1 VDERVIEAGPSA
13 SDELLRGGAGARLV
27 AAFDAVSDIVTFHD
41 AEGRLFYANRAG
53 RNFFGIG
60 RDEALPPL
68 LPGDFVDAPEEQVAR
83 LIETLERDG
92 AWRGEL
98 VVVSP
103 RTGARIPASIVVVKQ
118 ERPDGVVE
126 YFAVSRDMS
135 EQRASEARFRSLV
148 QHSSDLLFVFD
159 EDWRVEYASP
169 SACDFVGS
177 GPERLVGSVLPL
189 RIHDDDVERVRA
201 VADELARVPG
211 ASRSLEF
218 RVVHDDGQSWLE
230 MVATNLLTDPAVH
243 GIVTNSRDVTE
254 RKLAEGALLA
264 SEARLRENEARYR
277 AVVDDQTELV
287 CRYLPDTTLT
297 FVNRAYADFYGRRA
311 EELVGTKLIDTYPVE
326 VREEELARL
335 RRFGPEHTVQLDED
349 WELQSDGRICWFQWT
364 DRAFLDADGDVIEFQ
379 SVGRDVTE
387 QRRVAQFTKRQAEL
401 LEQVARGL
409 PLNETL
415 AAIAHTVEEQYPAL
429 HTSILLLDDDGVT
442 LRHGAAPSLPPT
454 FTQALE
460 GVRAGPD
467 VVSCVAAVHGRE
479 PVFASDISSDPR
491 WSELRELALAH
502 GLAACWSTPILTSS
516 GERVLG
522 AFAVYAKHPGE
533 PSTELLQ
540 LISLLTHVAAIAV
553 ERREV
558 EDKLSH
564 QSLHDPLTDLPNRA
578 LFLDRLSLALGR
590 ARRTGGA
597 TAVLFLDLDRFKN
610 VNDSLGHEV
619 GDELLVAIARRLEAV
634 VRPGDTVARFGGDE
648 FTVVCEDLP
657 VDNARARSMEVA
669 DRLFH
674 ALGAPFSVDG
684 TEMYLGASI
693 GIALAQTG
701 DARPEELLRDAD
713 AAMYHAKEQGRG
725 RYEVFDDAMRARA
738 LARHATENA
747 LHRAVERGEFRLY
760 FQPIVSIDD
769 GRCVGAEA
777 LVRWQHP
784 ERGLVTPSEFVSLA
798 EETGLIVGLG
808 AWVLEQAAEQAARWQ
823 ADGIS
828 DFQVSVNLSA
838 RQLAQHD
845 LTEHLWAVLRE
856 TGLRPEHLCLEITES
871 VLMDDADATLAA
883 IERVHALGVKLAID
897 DFGTGYSS
905 LGYLKRFPVDA
916 VKIDRSFVDGLGVDP
931 GDTAI
936 VSAVIGLAHA
946 LGLRVVAEGV
956 ETRAQLDELAALGC
970 DRAQGFLFA
979 QPRPAEE
986 MHKLIGRSSG
996 FRVGVWDTVVRRLRL
1011 PRRGRHPERR
1021 APSVPAPFTRP

>member
-1 VDERVIEAGPSA
+1 MIEAGSSA
-13 SDELLRGGAGARLV
+13 SEQLLRDGAGARLV
-27 AAFDAVSDIVTFHD
+27 AAFDAVSDLVTFHD
-41 AEGRLFYANRAG
+41 DQGQLFYANRAG
-53 RNFFGIG
+53 RTFFGIDP
-60 RDEALPPL
+60 DEALPAL
-68 LPGDFVDAPEEQVAR
+68 LPVDYVDAPEE
-83 LIETLERDG
+83 LIAHLVETLEREG

-98 VVVSP
+98 MVVSP
-103 RTGARIPASIVVVKQ
+103 RTGRRIPASVAVVKQ
-118 ERPDGVVE
+118 HGPDGSIE

-148 QHSSDLLFVFD
+148 QNSSDLLVVFD
-159 EDWRVEYASP
+159 ERWYVEYASP
-169 SACDFVGS
+169 SACEFVGA
-177 GPERLVGSVLPL
+177 GPDRLVGRPLPL
-189 RIHDDDVERVRA
+189 RVHDDDAVRL
-201 VADELARVPG
+201 VKVVDELVHLAGSTRSVELRVL
-211 ASRSLEF
+211 RS
-218 RVVHDDGQSWLE
+218 DGSQSWLE
-230 MVATNLLTDPAVH
+230 VMATNLLDDPAVR

-297 FVNRAYADFYGRRA
+297 FVNRAYADFYGRRS
-311 EELVGTKLIDTYPVE
+311 EELIGSKLIDTYPPE
-326 VREEELARL
+326 RRDDELARL
-335 RRFGPEHTVQLDED
+335 ARFGPDNTVQFDED
-349 WELQSDGRICWFQWT
+349 WELQSDGKICWFQWT
-364 DRAFLDADGDVIEFQ
+364 DRAFLDQEGNVVEFQ

-387 QRRVAQFTKRQAEL
+387 QRRIAQFTKRQAEL

-409 PLNETL
+409 PLEETL

-429 HTSILLLDDDGVT
+429 HTSILLLDADGVT
-442 LRHGAAPSLPPT
+442 LRHSAAPSLPVG
-454 FTQALE
+454 FTQAIDGL
-460 GVRAGPD
+460 RAGPG
-467 VVSCVAAVHGRE
+467 VGSCGTAVHLRE
-479 PVFASDISSDPR
+479 PVYVTDVATDPR
-491 WSELRELALAH
+491 WSDFRQLALAH

-533 PSTELLQ
+533 PSAELLQ
-540 LISLLTHVAAIAV
+540 LVGLLTHVAAIAV
-553 ERREV
+553 ERKEV

-597 TAVLFLDLDRFKN
+597 TAALFLDLDRFKN

-674 ALGAPFSVDG
+674 ALGAPFAVDG

-693 GIALAQTG
+693 GIALAHTG
-701 DARPEELLRDAD
+701 NERPEELLRDAD

-823 ADGIS
+823 ADGVQ

-845 LTEHLWAVLRE
+845 LTDHLWDVLRE
-856 TGLRPEHLCLEITES
+856 TGLSPEHLCLEITES

-936 VSAVIGLAHA
+936 VSAVIGLSHA
-946 LGLRVVAEGV
+946 LGLKVVAEGV

-970 DRAQGFLFA
+970 DHAQGFLFA
-979 QPRPAEE
+979 QPRPADE

-996 FRVGVWDTVVRRLRL
+996 FRVGVWDSVVRRLRL
-1011 PRRGRHPERR
+1011 PRRPRHGERR
-1021 APSVPAPFTRP
+1021 PAAVPAPFTRP